1 MRARTS
7 HRWTGIAGAAAL
19 AGAVLLGAASVQAA
33 DQAIEPG
40 AARHR
45 HTHVRHHVKVRHVAR
60 WCIDDRAAIKPL
72 KYIRPCAIALALP
85 QW

>member
-1 MRARTS
+1 MRARTR

-33 DQAIEPG
+33 DRAIEPG
-40 AARHR
+40 AQRRA
-45 HTHVRHHVKVRHVAR
+45 HVRHHVKVRHVAR

-72 KYIRPCAIALALP
+72 KYVPRCAIASALP
-85 QW
+85 RW